1 MSSIIMN
8 ADTRRELSH
17 MVKANNKFYYVDST
31 YTLDCGYETM
41 AFDCDETGEIID
53 FRGVYT
59 ERYGTKTDMIKG
71 HDRICNNLE
80 DYISNLYKSG
90 GEYEVYLWI

>member
-41 AFDCDETGEIID
+41 AFDCDETGYITD
-53 FRGVYT
+53 WCGVYT
-59 ERYGTKTDMIKG
+59 GRYLTKTDMVKG

-80 DYISNLYKSG
+80 GYISNL
-90 GEYEVYLWI
+90 